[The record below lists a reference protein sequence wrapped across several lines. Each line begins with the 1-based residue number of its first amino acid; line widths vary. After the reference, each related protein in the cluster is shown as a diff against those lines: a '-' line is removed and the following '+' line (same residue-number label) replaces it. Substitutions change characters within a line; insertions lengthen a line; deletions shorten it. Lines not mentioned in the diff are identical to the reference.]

1 MENKM
6 AELMLAKP
14 VVQLTDFHHARTHKF
29 SNRSLTVFIGPKW
42 SSQCTFFFHKLQCVH
57 VCMYGR
63 ENVENEYV
71 CV

>member
-29 SNRSLTVFIGPKW
+29 SNRSLTVFMYNIGPKW
-42 SSQCTFFFHKLQCVH
+42 SSQCTFFLSQITVCACVH
-57 VCMYGR
+57 VWER
-63 ENVENEYV
+63 ECGE
-71 CV
+71 